1 MVSWWSWGRVE
12 SDTQKQGAITPV
24 TWPPARR
31 KETSSDVTHGAAVA
45 VMSEMKQAKTN
56 LWLDMRMPLSGL
68 ALTLSVAGPPDVPA
82 GTPAGGCHLGGCLS
96 WQDQPGLSQ
105 LKHHVCTS
113 QEENG
118 IISLVLGR
126 MVFFKRYAV
135 INVYII
141 IKILYSLFCLKTIKN
156 NVRCRTR

>member
-1 MVSWWSWGRVE
+1 MKLRESRKWYSEARSHHSCHMATCTSQGDLLRRHPWCCSSCDVRDETSKNKPVIGHEDAIVWTC
-12 SDTQKQGAITPV
+12 SDTVCSRTP
-24 TWPPARR
+24 RF
-31 KETSSDVTHGAAVA
+31 TH
-45 VMSEMKQAKTN
+45 
-56 LWLDMRMPLSGL
+56 RH
-68 ALTLSVAGPPDVPA
+68 

-135 INVYII
+135 MNVYII

>member
-1 MVSWWSWGRVE
+1 MKLRE
-12 SDTQKQGAITPV
+12 SRKWYSEARSHHSCHMATCTSQGDLL
-24 TWPPARR
+24 RR
-31 KETSSDVTHGAAVA
+31 HPWCCSSCDVRD
-45 VMSEMKQAKTN
+45 EKAKTN

-68 ALTLSVAGPPDVPA
+68 ALTLSVAGPPDLPT